1 MKRII
6 KKPDERKKE
15 IIEVAEKLFASEG
28 YSKTSV
34 ETIIS
39 KAEIAKGTFYYYFKS
54 KKELLSAI
62 VNQTLSSLAE
72 YFDAIA
78 NMDNIS
84 AAEKLKLMLRGPEKE
99 KKANSS
105 TMEIIHLPE
114 NRELQEDLNI
124 QTIKIISP
132 IIAKVI
138 IQGNSEGIFH
148 ARAPEESVQ
157 ILMTGSLFLLDSGLF
172 DWGMEKKESLLKT
185 FQLLFEMALGVNEG
199 EFDFISNQ

>member
-34 ETIIS
+34 EAIIS

-62 VNQTLSSLAE
+62 VGQTLSSLAE

-78 NMDNIS
+78 NMENIS
-84 AAEKLKLMLRGPEKE
+84 ATEKLKLMLRGPEKE

-124 QTIKIISP
+124 QTIELISP

-138 IQGNSEGIFH
+138 KQGNSEGVFH

-157 ILMTGSLFLLDSGLF
+157 ILMAGSLFLFDSGLF
-172 DWGMEKKESLLKT
+172 EWSTEKKISLLKT
-185 FQLLFEMALGVNEG
+185 FQLIFEMALGVNEG
-199 EFDFISNQ
+199 EFDFISNL